1 VTAVTLP
8 VSLAAAA
15 VTLRKEHPYEGPWG
29 EHWCEGCEPSHAV
42 ADLIDGMLAAYKDA
56 DERLEECAARGIP
69 ASAYDHLYHRLGVFD
84 GLVLPALVPLVRA
97 FLPDWNPDT
106 EETP

>member
-15 VTLRKEHPYEGPWG
+15 ETLRAESAKWRAIPCHEITVNQIA
-29 EHWCEGCEPSHAV
+29 AV
-42 ADLIDGMLAAYKDA
+42 ADLIDGTLGEHYRATMLD
-56 DERLEECAARGIP
+56 DQHMPGDCCGTCESEEWPCP
-69 ASAYDHLYHRLGVFD
+69 TVEL
-84 GLVLPALVPLVRA
+84 LVPLVRA

-106 EETP
+106 EEAP